1 MRNFRLAGKA
11 PRAPIADFKEASEA
25 TRGGIA
31 CRKAA
36 FGLPAGLVSWKGSGA
51 KQVCSLDSGCRC
63 EMGDAA
69 LDILCAADKFI
80 DTMATIDAD
89 AYVFESAT

>member
-1 MRNFRLAGKA
+1 MRLAGKA
-11 PRAPIADFKEASEA
+11 LRALIADFKGASEA

-31 CRKAA
+31 CRKSA
-36 FGLPAGLVSWKGSGA
+36 FGPPAGLVSWKGLRA

-63 EMGDAA
+63 EKGDAA

-89 AYVFESAT
+89 TYVFESAT